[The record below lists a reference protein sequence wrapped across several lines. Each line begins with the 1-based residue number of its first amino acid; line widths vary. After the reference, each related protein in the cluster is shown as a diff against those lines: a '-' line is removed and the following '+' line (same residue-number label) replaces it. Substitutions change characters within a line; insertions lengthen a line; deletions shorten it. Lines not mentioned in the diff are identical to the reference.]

1 MKSTMMVAAVGLL
14 WVTVSFFPANA
25 AQQVVGK
32 VELVKADAYGTP
44 PGGEKEARFP
54 RYDVVF
60 GETLETVRE
69 GAMHVNFLDGSIL
82 QLGASSVLAIE
93 DYIYDPAGG
102 KRSQVINMAEGVFR
116 FASGEMP
123 NEAVVL
129 KTPTM
134 VLGIRGTVIDITVAK
149 DGATTVHVLRGN
161 VLVTAI
167 ISGLSRTVGAGNGVA
182 VGADGKSINPVQ
194 DSRPATDPG
203 LLEVAGGD
211 SDQGTAGKAKPP
223 GSDPQKSLEALR
235 RMRQR
240 YQTLYPSSS
249 RKTPDFQ
256 PSEDGVRERARQEME
271 ERLRDAELTRP
282 RPTVGVNPC
291 AGRAASVPAPQ
302 PCSRVIEHAD
312 QPAPVEVNPCASVTT
327 PAPQPCQPMME
338 RIDPPTFV
346 APSPR

>member
-14 WVTVSFFPANA
+14 WAAVSFFPANA

-123 NEAVVL
+123 NEAYVL
-129 KTPTM
+129 KTPTT
-134 VLGIRGTVIDITVAK
+134 VIGIRGTVIDITVAK

-203 LLEVAGGD
+203 LSEVAGGD
-211 SDQGTAGKAKPP
+211 SDLGTTGKAKPP
-223 GSDPQKSLEALR
+223 GKESRPSR
-235 RMRQR
+235 R
-240 YQTLYPSSS
+240 LS
-249 RKTPDFQ
+249 
-256 PSEDGVRERARQEME
+256 
-271 ERLRDAELTRP
+271 
-282 RPTVGVNPC
+282 
-291 AGRAASVPAPQ
+291 
-302 PCSRVIEHAD
+302 
-312 QPAPVEVNPCASVTT
+312 APVMPR
-327 PAPQPCQPMME
+327 APIF
-338 RIDPPTFV
+338 RPPTSTV
-346 APSPR
+346 P